1 VPETSTTPLLR
12 PDDAGSQ
19 PRSDALR
26 ATQASAVRLE
36 INVAHF
42 TPPGPLGFGGAP
54 LGNMFDVVD
63 DETAAGALAA
73 AWETGVRLFDTAPH
87 YGSGLSEHR
96 FGNVLRQYPRD
107 QFVLSTKVGRLLK
120 ADASEPIN
128 PPFVN
133 SLPFRIEPDYNYD
146 ATMRSIE
153 DSYQR
158 LGLAQIDIAY
168 VHDLAPDH
176 LGDAWEEQF
185 EIARTGAFK
194 ALIELRDQGVIKAW
208 GLGVNVTDPGM
219 RALEQSDPDVF
230 LLAGRYSLLNQPA
243 LDELFPLCAER
254 GVHVVVGGPYNSG
267 LLAGGSNFDYQQAP
281 ADMIARRDRIGS
293 ICGAHGADIR
303 SVALQFCAAHPVVAA
318 IIPGSKRRERV
329 VENAKLMAAAVPRGV
344 WQELAAAHLIPEN
357 APVPA

>member
-1 VPETSTTPLLR
+1 LP
-12 PDDAGSQ
+12 
-19 PRSDALR
+19 
-26 ATQASAVRLE
+26 
-36 INVAHF
+36 HF

-63 DETAAGALAA
+63 AETAAGALAA

-96 FGNVLRQYPRD
+96 FGNALRMYPRD

-120 ADASEPIN
+120 ADPSGPDN
-128 PPFVN
+128 PPFVDG
-133 SLPFRIEPDYNYD
+133 LPFRVEPDYGYD

-185 EIARTGAFK
+185 EIACTGAFR
-194 ALIELRDQGVIKAW
+194 ALLELRDQGVIKGW
-208 GLGVNVTDPGM
+208 GLGVNLTAPCM

-243 LDELFPLCAER
+243 LDDLFPLCEAR

-267 LLAGGSNFDYQQAP
+267 LLAGGRNFDYQQAP
-281 ADMIARRDRIGS
+281 AQMIAKRDKIAA
-293 ICGAHGADIR
+293 ICDAHGADIR
-303 SVALQFCAAHPVVAA
+303 SAALQFCAAHPVVAA

-329 VENAKLMAAAVPRGV
+329 EENARLMDAVVPQAVWHELKAAG
-344 WQELAAAHLIPEN
+344 LIPED